1 MQNGLSGA
9 RVAVEG
15 HRSGRIQG
23 ILKSEILMGSVWEGR
38 RGLRRTPG
46 GETLQLESVKLTEK
60 EGKPMKS
67 CSGLENSRE
76 LKARVVLKCLPSC
89 LIYVRAVPVPL
100 HLSS

>member
-1 MQNGLSGA
+1 
-9 RVAVEG
+9 
-15 HRSGRIQG
+15 
-23 ILKSEILMGSVWEGR
+23 MGSVWEGR
-38 RGLRRTPG
+38 GGLRRTPG